1 MATEPTQSELTHS
14 RDWVDTSFAGQ
25 LGFDSLQSCG
35 WSNRTARRV
44 INMDRSQLI
53 KGLER
58 IVGERY
64 VLVEREDV
72 IVYEQDGSIFQ
83 VTPEIVVLPGDAE
96 EVAAVIKAAEAA
108 NVPIVP
114 RGSGTGLAGGA
125 VPAEGGI
132 ILSLARLNRILRID
146 LPNRVAV
153 VEPGV
158 INVDVSKAVAQDG
171 FFYAPDPSSQAA
183 CSIGGNV
190 ANNSGGPHTLAYGV
204 TTNHVLGLEVVLD
217 GGRIVRLGG
226 EVPDT
231 PGYDLCGAFVGS
243 EGTLGIVTKAILRLL
258 RTRESVRTALAV
270 FDAMD
275 NATQTVVDITAA
287 GIIPAA
293 LEIMDRTTIE
303 AVERGAPVGLPRDA
317 EAVLIVEVEGLRED
331 AEQAIERARAI
342 CGRNGAREV
351 TLAADE
357 AERQRLWKGR
367 KGAFGAMGV
376 LAPNYYVQDGVVP
389 RSQLPEMM
397 RRIAAISKEFNLR
410 IANVFHAG
418 DGNLHPNILFDMRSA
433 GELDR
438 VIAAGA
444 ATLRACVELG
454 GSITGEHGVGLEK
467 KAYIGL
473 LFSEADLEAMARV
486 RRAFDPELR
495 FNPAKLFPTPARC
508 GEIRLEPSRI
518 PAGLWI

>member
-1 MATEPTQSELTHS
+1 MSRNALINEL
-14 RDWVDTSFAGQ
+14 RA
-25 LGFDSLQSCG
+25 
-35 WSNRTARRV
+35 
-44 INMDRSQLI
+44 
-53 KGLER
+53 
-58 IVGERY
+58 IVGEHY
-64 VLVEREDV
+64 VLIEKEDV

-83 VTPEIVVLPGDAE
+83 VMPEIVVLPANVE
-96 EVAAVIKAAEAA
+96 QVSAVIKAAKRA

-132 ILSLARLNRILRID
+132 VLSLARLDRILKID
-146 LPNRVAV
+146 LPNRIAI

-158 INVDVSKAVAQDG
+158 INQDVTKAVAEDG

-217 GGRIVRLGG
+217 DGQIIWLGG

-231 PGYDLCGAFVGS
+231 PGYDLCGIFVGS
-243 EGTLGIVTKAILRLL
+243 EGTLGIVTKIAVRLMK
-258 RTRESVRTALAV
+258 TRESVRTLLAV
-270 FDAMD
+270 FDQMD
-275 NATQTVVDITAA
+275 HATQTVVDITGA

-293 LEIMDRTTIE
+293 LEMMDRTTIE

-317 EAVLIVEVEGLRED
+317 EAVLIVEVEGVRE
-331 AEQAIERARAI
+331 QTERAVEVARGI
-342 CGRNGAREV
+342 CQRNGAREARV
-351 TLAADE
+351 ARDE
-357 AERQRLWKGR
+357 SERQLLWKGR
-367 KGAFGAMGV
+367 KGAFGAMGA

-389 RSQLPEMM
+389 RSQLPEIM
-397 RRIAAISKEFNLR
+397 RRIAEISKQYNLR

-418 DGNLHPNILFDMRSA
+418 DGNLHPNILFDMRTP

-438 VIAAGA
+438 VVEAGA
-444 ATLRACVELG
+444 ATLRACIELG
-454 GSITGEHGVGLEK
+454 GSITGEHGIGIEK

-473 LFSEADLEAMARV
+473 LFNEADLEAMSRV
-486 RRAFDPELR
+486 RKVFDPDGR
-495 FNPAKLFPTPARC
+495 FNPAKLFPTPVSC
-508 GEIRLEPSRI
+508 GEVRRQPANI
-518 PAGLWI
+518 PAGLWL

>member
-1 MATEPTQSELTHS
+1 MN
-14 RDWVDTSFAGQ
+14 RD
-25 LGFDSLQSCG
+25 LLINSL
-35 WSNRTARRV
+35 R
-44 INMDRSQLI
+44 
-53 KGLER
+53 K
-58 IVGERY
+58 IVGARY
-64 VLVEREDV
+64 VLNEKEDV

-83 VTPEIVVLPGDAE
+83 VMPEIVVLPGDVE
-96 EVAAVIKAAEAA
+96 QVSAVIKAAKRA

-132 ILSLARLNRILRID
+132 ILSLARLNRILKID
-146 LPNRVAV
+146 LGNRIAV

-158 INVDVSKAVAQDG
+158 INLDVTKAVAKDG
-171 FFYAPDPSSQAA
+171 YFYAPDPSSQAA

-217 GGRIVRLGG
+217 DGDVVWLGG
-226 EVPDT
+226 EAPDT
-231 PGYDLCGAFVGS
+231 PGYDLCGVFVGS
-243 EGTLGIVTKAILRLL
+243 EGTMGIVTKVIVRLM
-258 RTRESVRTALAV
+258 RARESVRTLLAI
-270 FDAMD
+270 FDQMD
-275 NATQTVVDITAA
+275 CATQTVVDITAA

-303 AVERGAPVGLPRDA
+303 AVERGAPVGFPRDA
-317 EAVLIVEVEGLRED
+317 EAVLIVEIEGLE
-331 AEQAIERARAI
+331 EHTERAIKLAREI
-342 CGRNGAREV
+342 CRRDGAREV
-351 TLAADE
+351 KLADDE

-367 KGAFGAMGV
+367 KGAFGAMGA

-397 RRIAAISKEFNLR
+397 KRVAAISKQFNLR

-418 DGNLHPNILFDMRSA
+418 DGNLHPNILFDMRNP

-438 VIAAGA
+438 VIEAGA
-444 ATLRACVELG
+444 ATLRACIELG

-473 LFSEADLEAMARV
+473 LFSEADLEAMSRV
-486 RRAFDPELR
+486 RRAFDPDGR
-495 FNPAKLFPTPARC
+495 FNPAKLFPTPASC
-508 GEIRLEPSRI
+508 GEMRLQPARI

>member
-1 MATEPTQSELTHS
+1 MALKELI
-14 RDWVDTSFAGQ
+14 RA
-25 LGFDSLQSCG
+25 L
-35 WSNRTARRV
+35 R
-44 INMDRSQLI
+44 
-53 KGLER
+53 E
-58 IVGERY
+58 IVGDRY
-64 VLVEREDV
+64 VLVEIEDV

-83 VTPEIVVLPGDAE
+83 VMPEIVVLPGDVDQ
-96 EVAAVIKAAEAA
+96 VAAVVKAAKHA

-132 ILSLARLNRILRID
+132 VLSLTRLNRILKID
-146 LPNRVAV
+146 LENRFAV

-158 INVDVSKAVAQDG
+158 INIDVTKAVATDG
-171 FFYAPDPSSQAA
+171 LFYAPDPSSQAA

-204 TTNHVLGLEVVLD
+204 TTNHVLGIEVVLD
-217 GGRIVRLGG
+217 DGAIVWLGG

-231 PGYDLCGAFVGS
+231 PGYDLCGVFVGS
-243 EGTLGIVTKAILRLL
+243 EGTMGIVTKVVVRLM
-258 RTRESVRTALAV
+258 RARESVRTLLAI
-270 FDAMD
+270 FDQMD
-275 NATQTVVDITAA
+275 CATQTVVDITAA

-293 LEIMDRTTIE
+293 LEIMDRTAIE
-303 AVERGAPVGLPRDA
+303 AVERGAPVGFPRDA
-317 EAVLIVEVEGLRED
+317 EAVLIVEIEGL
-331 AEQAIERARAI
+331 AEHTQRAI
-342 CGRNGAREV
+342 KLAREICQRDGAREV
-351 TLAADE
+351 KLAADE

-367 KGAFGAMGV
+367 KGAFGAMGA

-389 RSQLPEMM
+389 RSKLPEMM
-397 RRIAAISKEFNLR
+397 KRIAEISKQFNLR

-418 DGNLHPNILFDMRSA
+418 DGNLHPNILFDMRSP

-438 VIAAGA
+438 VIEAGA
-444 ATLRACVELG
+444 ATLRACIELG

-473 LFSEADLEAMARV
+473 LFSEADLDAMARV
-486 RRAFDPELR
+486 RRAFDPDNR
-495 FNPAKLFPTPARC
+495 FNPAKLFPTPASC
-508 GEIRLEPSRI
+508 GEIRLQPGQI

>member
-1 MATEPTQSELTHS
+1 
-14 RDWVDTSFAGQ
+14 
-25 LGFDSLQSCG
+25 
-35 WSNRTARRV
+35 
-44 INMDRSQLI
+44 MDRRELI
-53 KGLER
+53 LELQR
-58 IVGERY
+58 IVGTQH
-64 VLVEREDV
+64 VLIEREDV

-83 VTPEIVVLPGDAE
+83 VMPEIVVVPAYVE
-96 EVAAVIKAAEAA
+96 EVAAVVKAAKHA

-132 ILSLARLNRILRID
+132 ILSLSRLNRIVKID
-146 LPNRVAV
+146 LENRIAV

-158 INVDVSKAVAQDG
+158 INLDVTKAVAGDG

-204 TTNHVLGLEVVLD
+204 TTNHVLGVEVVLD
-217 GGRIVRLGG
+217 DGAIVWLGG

-231 PGYDLCGAFVGS
+231 PGYDLCGVFVGS
-243 EGTLGIVTKAILRLL
+243 EGTMGIVTKIAVKLM
-258 RTRESVRTALAV
+258 RTRESVRTLLAI
-270 FDAMD
+270 FNDMD
-275 NATQTVVDITAA
+275 CATKTVVDITSA

-293 LEIMDRTTIE
+293 LEIMDQVAID
-303 AVERGAPVGLPRDA
+303 AVERGAPVGFPRDA
-317 EAVLIVEVEGLRED
+317 AAVLIVEVEGLSQHTDRSIHLASEVC
-331 AEQAIERARAI
+331 Q
-342 CGRNGAREV
+342 RNGAREV
-351 TLAADE
+351 RVAKDE
-357 AERQRLWKGR
+357 SERQLIWKGR
-367 KGAFGAMGV
+367 KGAFGAMGT

-397 RRIAAISKEFNLR
+397 RRVAAISKEFSLK

-418 DGNLHPNILFDMRSA
+418 DGNLHPNILFDMRTP
-433 GELDR
+433 GELER

-454 GSITGEHGVGLEK
+454 GSITGEHGVGMEK

-473 LFSEADLEAMARV
+473 LFNDTDLSAMTRV
-486 RRAFDPELR
+486 REAFDPDNR
-495 FNPAKLFPTPARC
+495 FNPAKLFPSPASC
-508 GEIRLEPSRI
+508 GEVRLEPAMI
-518 PAGLWI
+518 PAGLWK

>member
-1 MATEPTQSELTHS
+1 MN
-14 RDWVDTSFAGQ
+14 RD
-25 LGFDSLQSCG
+25 
-35 WSNRTARRV
+35 
-44 INMDRSQLI
+44 QLI
-53 KGLER
+53 NSLKE
-58 IVGERY
+58 IVGAAY
-64 VLVEREDV
+64 VLVEKEDV

-83 VTPEIVVLPGDAE
+83 VMPEVVVLPANVE
-96 EVAAVIKAAEAA
+96 QVSALVKVAKEA

-132 ILSLARLNRILRID
+132 IVSLARLNRILRVD
-146 LPNRVAV
+146 LANRIAV

-158 INVDVSKAVAQDG
+158 INVDVTRAVAKEG

-217 GGRIVRLGG
+217 GGTIVWLGG
-226 EVPDT
+226 EVPDM
-231 PGYDLCGAFVGS
+231 PGYDLCGVFVGS
-243 EGTLGIVTKAILRLL
+243 EGTMGIVTKIIVRLM
-258 RTRESVRTALAV
+258 RARECVRTMLAI
-270 FDAMD
+270 FDQMD
-275 NATQTVVDITAA
+275 AASQAVVDITGA

-317 EAVLIVEVEGLRED
+317 EAVLIVEVEGLNEH
-331 AEQAIERARAI
+331 AEQAIMCAREV
-342 CGRNGAREV
+342 CERNGAREV
-351 TLAADE
+351 KLANDE

-367 KGAFGAMGV
+367 KGAFGAMGA

-389 RSQLPEMM
+389 RSKLPEMM
-397 RRIAAISKEFNLR
+397 RRIAEISKEFNLR

-418 DGNLHPNILFDMRSA
+418 DGNLHPNILFDMRTP
-433 GELDR
+433 GEIDR
-438 VIAAGA
+438 VIEAGA
-444 ATLRACVELG
+444 ATLRACIEFG

-473 LFSEADLEAMARV
+473 LFSEADLNAMARV
-486 RRAFDPELR
+486 RRAFDPDTR
-495 FNPAKLFPTPARC
+495 FNPAKLFPSPATC
-508 GEIRLEPSRI
+508 GEIRLQPGQI

>member
-1 MATEPTQSELTHS
+1 MPGAHLI
-14 RDWVDTSFAGQ
+14 RDLRA
-25 LGFDSLQSCG
+25 L
-35 WSNRTARRV
+35 
-44 INMDRSQLI
+44 
-53 KGLER
+53 
-58 IVGERY
+58 VGAAY
-64 VLVEREDV
+64 VLVDKEDV
-72 IVYEQDGSIFQ
+72 VVYEQDASIFQ
-83 VTPEIVVLPGDAE
+83 VMPELVVLPANVE
-96 EVAAVIKAAEAA
+96 EVAAVVKLAKRF

-132 ILSLARLNRILRID
+132 ILSLARLNRIVKID
-146 LPNRVAV
+146 LENRLAI

-158 INVDVSKAVAQDG
+158 INLDVTRAIAKDG

-217 GGRIVRLGG
+217 DGEIIWLGG
-226 EVPDT
+226 EVADS
-231 PGYDLCGAFVGS
+231 PGYDLCGVFVGS
-243 EGTLGIVTKAILRLL
+243 EGTMGIVTKVVVKLMRA
-258 RTRESVRTALAV
+258 RESVRTLLAV
-270 FDAMD
+270 FDQMD
-275 NATQTVVDITAA
+275 AATQTVVDITAA

-317 EAVLIVEVEGLRED
+317 EAVLIVEVEGL
-331 AEQAIERARAI
+331 AEQTERSMEVAREI
-342 CGRNGAREV
+342 CERNGAREAKV
-351 TLAADE
+351 AKDE
-357 AERQRLWKGR
+357 TERQLLWKAR
-367 KGAFGAMGV
+367 KGAFGAMGA

-389 RSQLPEMM
+389 RSKLPEMM
-397 RRIAAISKEFNLR
+397 RRVAEISKQFNLR

-418 DGNLHPNILFDMRSA
+418 DGNLHPNILFDMRA
-433 GELDR
+433 PGELER
-438 VIAAGA
+438 VIEAGA
-444 ATLRACVELG
+444 ATLRACIELG

-473 LFSEADLEAMARV
+473 LFNEADLEAMTRV
-486 RRAFDPELR
+486 RRVFDPDGR
-495 FNPAKLFPTPARC
+495 FNPAKLFPTPASC
-508 GEIRLEPSRI
+508 GEVSLQPAAI

>member
-1 MATEPTQSELTHS
+1 MSGNSLTDEL
-14 RDWVDTSFAGQ
+14 RAV
-25 LGFDSLQSCG
+25 
-35 WSNRTARRV
+35 
-44 INMDRSQLI
+44 
-53 KGLER
+53 
-58 IVGERY
+58 VGEDY
-64 VLVEREDV
+64 VLVEKEDV

-83 VTPEIVVLPGDAE
+83 VMPQLVVVPGDVE
-96 EVAAVIKAAEAA
+96 QVSGVIKAAKRA

-132 ILSLARLNRILRID
+132 VLSLARLSRILKVDLQNRIAI
-146 LPNRVAV
+146 

-158 INVDVSKAVAQDG
+158 INLDVTKAVAKDG

-217 GGRIVRLGG
+217 DGQVLWLGG

-231 PGYDLCGAFVGS
+231 PGYDLCGIFVGS
-243 EGTLGIVTKAILRLL
+243 EGTMGIVTKVAVRLMQ
-258 RTRESVRTALAV
+258 TRESVRTLLAI
-270 FDAMD
+270 FDQMD
-275 NATQTVVDITAA
+275 TATQTVVDITAA

-293 LEIMDRTTIE
+293 LEMMDRTTIE
-303 AVERGAPVGLPRDA
+303 AVETGSPVGLPRDA
-317 EAVLIVEVEGLRED
+317 EAVLIVEVEGVRE
-331 AEQAIERARAI
+331 QTNRAMDLVHSI
-342 CGRNGAREV
+342 CSRNGAREV
-351 TLAADE
+351 RVAKDD
-357 AERQRLWKGR
+357 AERQRIWKGR
-367 KGAFGAMGV
+367 KGAFGAMGA

-389 RSQLPEMM
+389 RSKLPEIMK
-397 RRIAAISKEFNLR
+397 RIAEISKQFNLR

-418 DGNLHPNILFDMRSA
+418 DGNLHPNILFDMRTP

-438 VIAAGA
+438 VIEAGA

-473 LFSEADLEAMARV
+473 LFTEADLEAMARV
-486 RRAFDPELR
+486 RRAFDPDGR
-495 FNPAKLFPTPARC
+495 FNPAKLFPTPISC
-508 GEIRLEPSRI
+508 GEMRRQPAAI